1 MHNEVDV
8 RGLNA
13 RERWIQAEHAVI
25 VKYVDIE
32 GVRMY
37 PNG

>member
-13 RERWIQAEHAVI
+13 RERWIRAEHAVI

-32 GVRMY
+32 ESCMY